1 MHWVVYLV
9 LSLLGAA
16 SFGVLAT
23 TSHAPL
29 VLAATAAAGLILIL
43 IERFGSGC
51 AAGLL
56 ILAGLDALPGPN
68 LETTR
73 VANSIT
79 AQDVAVAALIILLIY
94 RNRQGDY
101 RLLTVSTKGRQLRT
115 WAVVF
120 LAWYVLVILRTWAS
134 TPVPLV
140 HAVTFTRDFL
150 YFAVLLPLMVGPFR
164 QREFRR
170 VALITLGSGALVA
183 AIAETVAVAGHTPLS
198 VLVHTYQQGQQL
210 GLTRLYTSASDIP
223 FAGLPLG
230 FGLFLFGQAR
240 FARIFGAV
248 LALVS
253 LTAVLVGLTRAM
265 YLGETVGLTFA
276 VLVTLLRGDSV
287 ARVGRRQFS
296 KALCVIVLAVGAVS
310 LYSPPSSSTLTG
322 ASQRAS
328 SLLADLTGS
337 QAGGVDFSLQ
347 TREVETQ
354 SIEKALGAEWPIGLG
369 ALDPSYDY
377 VSNVP
382 DGNIRNPDV
391 SLLGAVAAIGAI
403 GVAIYAFPLFSLLFA
418 LLADRWRVQD
428 HRDGDW
434 LAFGGLAWC
443 VAALVASPTLGFFF
457 VPAQVV
463 GSATVLALIAGLLA
477 ERASSS
483 TRGTR
488 VGAGAAGLPG
498 SPEMDAS
505 STVLGG
511 HRILG

>member
-1 MHWVVYLV
+1 
-9 LSLLGAA
+9 
-16 SFGVLAT
+16 
-23 TSHAPL
+23 
-29 VLAATAAAGLILIL
+29 
-43 IERFGSGC
+43 
-51 AAGLL
+51 
-56 ILAGLDALPGPN
+56 
-68 LETTR
+68 
-73 VANSIT
+73 
-79 AQDVAVAALIILLIY
+79 
-94 RNRQGDY
+94 
-101 RLLTVSTKGRQLRT
+101 
-115 WAVVF
+115 
-120 LAWYVLVILRTWAS
+120 
-134 TPVPLV
+134 
-140 HAVTFTRDFL
+140 
-150 YFAVLLPLMVGPFR
+150 
-164 QREFRR
+164 
-170 VALITLGSGALVA
+170 
-183 AIAETVAVAGHTPLS
+183 
-198 VLVHTYQQGQQL
+198 
-210 GLTRLYTSASDIP
+210 
-223 FAGLPLG
+223 
-230 FGLFLFGQAR
+230 
-240 FARIFGAV
+240 
-248 LALVS
+248 
-253 LTAVLVGLTRAM
+253 M